1 MDSLS
6 QVIWGKDEVSIIGQ
20 IFWVPILR
28 QHVVKGQIPSRLKYA
43 YITLPQQ
50 TPGSILE
57 SSLGNT
63 ILIFLSQPEFYLPF
77 IN

>member
-1 MDSLS
+1 M
-6 QVIWGKDEVSIIGQ
+6 SIIGQ

-28 QHVVKGQIPSRLKYA
+28 QYVVKGQIPSRLKYA
-43 YITLPQQ
+43 YITLPRQ
-50 TPGSILE
+50 THSSILE

-63 ILIFLSQPEFYLPF
+63 ILIFLSQPEFYLHF

>member
-1 MDSLS
+1 MR
-6 QVIWGKDEVSIIGQ
+6 IIGQ

-28 QHVVKGQIPSRLKYA
+28 QYVVKGQIPSRLKYA
-43 YITLPQQ
+43 YITLPRQ
-50 TPGSILE
+50 TPSSILE

-63 ILIFLSQPEFYLPF
+63 ILIFLSQPEFYLHF

>member
-1 MDSLS
+1 M
-6 QVIWGKDEVSIIGQ
+6 SIIGQ
-20 IFWVPILR
+20 IFWVPVLR
-28 QHVVKGQIPSRLKYA
+28 QYVVKGQIPSRLKYA
-43 YITLPQQ
+43 YITFPQQ